1 MLMLGMLIAGIFVF
15 PLHGASAQNLK
26 PVLILADVSGS
37 MQDDTEGYYQNEQN
51 REDIAKVH
59 VLKELILRMSPELSC
74 DSGIYR
80 FRYLSGD
87 SRMYEIFMPAA
98 AYKHKDRAEKV
109 QKEFASDYSM
119 FNRRTP
125 IADMLRQLDEQEL
138 EKMKGRIT
146 LLLISDGR
154 ESFYDPEDKKGPLT
168 TIRSLKEKYGA
179 ELTVHTVF
187 VPQKSESNKSNKS
200 NKSNNDDTKG
210 KELLENM
217 AKDGEGRCFYAPE
230 LLKNPED
237 MTALCGL
244 LCQKKIEEVR
254 AAPPEPLPEPEKPA
268 VAAVVKPPSPS
279 DADGDGVYDEQ
290 DECPDTPRGARV
302 NIKGCW
308 VLEGLLFAFDKW
320 DIRSQY
326 YPILDEA
333 AVILKKNP
341 GLKAEIQ
348 GHTDNKGTAAYNEKL
363 SRKRAESV
371 KAYLVKKGIESER
384 LTTSGYGFTKPVA
397 PNKTKEGRALNRRV
411 ELKPIW

>member
-15 PLHGASAQNLK
+15 PLYGASAQNLK

-37 MQDDTEGYYQNEQN
+37 MQDDTEGYYQNDRN
-51 REDIAKVH
+51 PEDRAKVY
-59 VLKELILRMSPELSC
+59 VLKELLLRMSPELSC

-87 SRMYEIFMPAA
+87 SRMYEIFMPIA
-98 AYKHKDRAEKV
+98 AYTHRDRAEKI
-109 QKEFASDYSM
+109 QKEFAADYAT

-125 IADMLRQLDEQEL
+125 IADMLRQSDEQEL
-138 EKMKGRIT
+138 GKLKGRIT

-168 TIRSLKEKYGA
+168 TLRGLKEKYGA

-187 VPQKSESNKSNKS
+187 VPQKLET
-200 NKSNNDDTKG
+200 DDADKKG

-230 LLKNPED
+230 LLKNPEEI
-237 MTALCGL
+237 TALCDL
-244 LCQKKIEEVR
+244 LCEKKAREVI
-254 AAPPEPLPEPEKPA
+254 AAPPVAEPEPEKPA
-268 VAAVVKPPSPS
+268 VAAAVTPASPS

-320 DIRSQY
+320 DIRPQY
-326 YPILDEA
+326 YPNLDEVV
-333 AVILKKNP
+333 VILKKNP
-341 GLKAEIQ
+341 SIKAEIQ

-371 KAYLVKKGIESER
+371 KAYLVKKGIEPQR